1 MGRLNLIESKDKY
14 GKTYCTYEMR
24 CLRHTSATQI
34 LAISKDW
41 DSVRQALG
49 HSIGTPTFKRY
60 TGVSELPL
68 DPMSSNNNMGMS
80 TSMSMN
86 KDTQCTKTM
95 NSYAHKKL
103 SENMDFIGLEVVKSE
118 TTISMSAITTISH
131 TTHSATVIEI
141 TTCKSF
147 SETIFIKRPVLF
159 PKII

>member
-41 DSVRQALG
+41 NIVRPALG
-49 HSIGTPTFKRY
+49 HNIGTPTFKNY
-60 TGVSELPL
+60 TGVSEQPL

-86 KDTQCTKTM
+86 KYTQCTKIMDCST
-95 NSYAHKKL
+95 HKKL
-103 SENMDFIGLEVVKSE
+103 SENMDFIEIGLVQSE
-118 TTISMSAITTISH
+118 NTISMSAITTISH